1 MLPEELLR
9 DFLKWV
15 KEDVPFWDLTT
26 EALIPSGTVVESVI
40 ISEGD
45 YVVACTEE
53 LAGVLELLGIDVLEY
68 VPSGSLVRNGSVVM
82 RLRGDARKLL
92 TIERTLLNLLT
103 YLSGVATRTKEF
115 VDAAKS
121 VNPKAKVAA
130 TRKVVPGLRALVKK
144 AVRAGGGDTHRLSLS
159 DAYIIKDNHLA
170 IVGDLRE
177 AIRRVRSLA
186 TFMHKI
192 EVEVSKA
199 EEALVAAKEGADVI
213 MLDNVTP
220 TEVRRT
226 VELLK
231 REGLRDRVIIEVS
244 GGINLRNVKD
254 YVRAGADIV
263 STSELTMNP
272 VKVNMSMEVV
282 KVVSRS

>member
-1 MLPEELLR
+1 MIESLLR
-9 DFLKWV
+9 KFMEWV
-15 KEDVPFWDLTT
+15 SEDVPFWDLTT
-26 EALIPSGTVVESVI
+26 EALIPPGVVIEAVV
-40 ISEGD
+40 ISEGN

-53 LAGVLELLGIDVLEY
+53 LANVLELLGIDVLEY
-68 VPSGSLVRNGSVVM
+68 VPSGSLVREGSVVM

-115 VDAAKS
+115 VDAVKS
-121 VNPKAKVAA
+121 VNPRARVAA
-130 TRKVVPGLRALVKK
+130 TRKVVPGLRYLVKK
-144 AVRAGGGDTHRLSLS
+144 AVKVGGGDTHRFSLS

-170 IVGDLRE
+170 IVGNLRD
-177 AIRRVRSLA
+177 ALRRVKSVA
-186 TFMHKI
+186 SFIHKV

-199 EEALVAAKEGADVI
+199 EEAVIAAREGADVV

-220 TEVRRT
+220 AEVRRA

-231 REGLRDRVIIEVS
+231 HEGLRDKVVIEVS
-244 GGINLRNVKD
+244 GGINLRNVKE
-254 YVRAGADIV
+254 YVRAGADVV

-282 KVVSRS
+282 KVVSKS

>member
-1 MLPEELLR
+1 LIESLLR
-9 DFLKWV
+9 KFMEWV
-15 KEDVPFWDLTT
+15 SEDVPFWDLTT
-26 EALIPSGTVVESVI
+26 EALIPPGVVIEAVV
-40 ISEGD
+40 ISEGN

-53 LAGVLELLGIDVLEY
+53 LANVLELLGIDVLEY
-68 VPSGSLVRNGSVVM
+68 VPSGSLVREGSVVM

-115 VDAAKS
+115 VDAVKS
-121 VNPKAKVAA
+121 VNPRARVAA
-130 TRKVVPGLRALVKK
+130 TRKVVPGLRYLVKK
-144 AVRAGGGDTHRLSLS
+144 AVKVGGGDTHRFSLS

-170 IVGDLRE
+170 IVGNLRD
-177 AIRRVRSLA
+177 ALRRVKSVA
-186 TFMHKI
+186 SFIHKV

-199 EEALVAAKEGADVI
+199 EEAVIAAREGADVV

-220 TEVRRT
+220 AEVRRA

-231 REGLRDRVIIEVS
+231 HEGLRDKVVIEVS
-244 GGINLRNVKD
+244 GGINLRNVKE
-254 YVRAGADIV
+254 YVRAGADVV

-282 KVVSRS
+282 KVVSKS